1 MSNLIYTNTIG
12 NLTSNISYDDCA
24 CSPREDNDGN
34 VASFFFVTRSLRIDE
49 LEIDNSEAESWEDVE
64 KLIKSKY
71 GRDIALIKPVYMYK
85 HSGVSLSYGKI
96 CQFDSGKI
104 GYSVLLKSKIRKLNN
119 IKKVT
124 QKYIEKEEKMMD
136 SELSVYS
143 KWLDGDVYRV
153 VILDQN
159 DEEIE
164 NCGSFYGL
172 NDAIEFSNEILEP
185 LEQKTA

>member
-1 MSNLIYTNTIG
+1 MSNSIYTNTIE

-34 VASFFFVTRSLRIDE
+34 VASFFFVTRSLRID
-49 LEIDNSEAESWEDVE
+49 EDVE